1 MIRRSTW
8 VTIAVLIV
16 LLGITW
22 YFEWSP
28 SGKSRN
34 AGTPTP
40 TLIPQI
46 IKENQTDVSVIEL
59 TTSTGEVIS
68 LSKNPDNT
76 WSFPPSS
83 NKRVDQGKAQELLSD
98 IYFLT
103 PLTTLDSSAALD
115 AYGLLNPTQVL
126 KVQVMNGSPYV
137 IKLGSLTPTQS
148 GYYIQ
153 VNSNPV
159 VIVSKTSLE
168 SIFDLLKTDALI
180 EMTATPLAPNSGVPD
195 LSGGTLTPTPASIP

>member
-8 VTIAVLIV
+8 IAVAVLIV
-16 LLGITW
+16 LLGVTW

-28 SGKSRN
+28 AGLARVK
-34 AGTPTP
+34 GTPTP

-46 IKENQTDVSVIEL
+46 IKENQSDISLIEF
-59 TTSTGEVIS
+59 TASTGDVTK
-68 LSKNPDNT
+68 LRKNSDNT
-76 WSFPPSS
+76 WSFQNSTS
-83 NKRVDQGKAQELLSD
+83 QVIDQGKMQELLSD

-103 PLTTLDSSAALD
+103 PLTTIDANASLD
-115 AYGLLNPTQVL
+115 AYGLLKPVRIIN
-126 KVQVMNGSPYV
+126 VQITNGSPYV

-159 VIVSKTSLE
+159 VVVSKTSLE
-168 SIFDLLKTDALI
+168 SILDLIGTDALI
-180 EMTATPLAPNSGVPD
+180 QKTATQPSPNGSE
-195 LSGGTLTPTPASIP
+195 LTGETPPPTPASIP